1 MARID
6 LKLEPL
12 TAEAFAPY
20 GDVMEVRED
29 NKIIPINYGK
39 TERHHDLAKVD
50 VADEDGAAIISI
62 FRSTPTQLPFQVKIM
77 ERHPLGSQ
85 AFMPLTSNPYLVVV
99 APAGELDPN
108 QVRAFFAQAS
118 QGVNYHKGTW
128 HHYCLGLNISN
139 DFLVVD
145 RGGEGAN
152 CDEIELP
159 EELEIY
165 VNH

>member
-12 TAEAFAPY
+12 TAQAFAPY

-39 TERHHDLAKVD
+39 TERHHDLARVD
-50 VADEDGAAIISI
+50 VADEDGAAIISL
-62 FRSTPTQLPFQVKIM
+62 FRSVPTQLPFQVKIM

-85 AFMPLTSNPYLVVV
+85 AFMPLSGNPYLVLV
-99 APAGELDPN
+99 APAGELEPS
-108 QVRAFFAQAS
+108 QIRAFFVQTS

>member
-1 MARID
+1 MTRID

-20 GDVMEVRED
+20 GDVMEVCEA

-39 TERHHDLAKVD
+39 TERHHDLATVD
-50 VADEDGAAIISI
+50 VADENGSPVISI
-62 FRSTPTQLPFQVKIM
+62 FRSVPTQLPFQVKIM

-85 AFMPLTSNPYLVVV
+85 AFMPLTGNPYVVLV
-99 APAGELDPN
+99 APAGELDPG
-108 QVRAFFAQAS
+108 QIRAFFVQTR

-145 RGGEGAN
+145 RGGEGDN

-159 EELEIY
+159 EDLEIY